1 MRSLILALT
10 FTSSVAF
17 ADLVPEHPA
26 PHGSVA
32 AAAHGGDHATP
43 AGTAAHG
50 TPAAHGTA
58 DTHGPAA
65 HGEATTHGGHVGA
78 AQHGEHAEGQHALA
92 PINWSDFDNK
102 KQPPYAA
109 LLINLAV
116 LLGIY
121 FYFGKK
127 PVVEGL
133 KKRKEDIAKEIE
145 DAARM
150 KKDAEARAKKYQA
163 SLANLDAD
171 LETTKKGL
179 EKEKLV
185 AEAKIKSDRM
195 LKDAAFL
202 VAQESKQAHIDL
214 KREAVE
220 GSFSHAETF
229 LSSRVTDDDHDR
241 LCLEFLTELSK
252 KAANTEVSR

>member
-1 MRSLILALT
+1 MRALALALA
-10 FTSSVAF
+10 FTSSLAF
-17 ADLVPEHPA
+17 ADLPPGPDHAAAA
-26 PHGSVA
+26 PHASVA
-32 AAAHGGDHATP
+32 ATAHTLPAHGAE
-43 AGTAAHG
+43 HG
-50 TPAAHGTA
+50 TPAL
-58 DTHGPAA
+58 GPAA
-65 HGEATTHGGHVGA
+65 HGEATTHGGHVA
-78 AQHGEHAEGQHALA
+78 DHGEHAEGEHTLA

-145 DAARM
+145 EAARM

-179 EKEKLV
+179 EEAGRVEKEKLV
-185 AEAKIKSDRM
+185 AEAKLKSDRM

-202 VAQESKQAHIDL
+202 VEQESKQAHIDL

-220 GSFSHAETF
+220 GSFSHATSF
-229 LSSRVTDDDHDR
+229 LSTRVTDDDHDR

-252 KAANTEVSR
+252 KAASQEVSR